1 MENNATNLLEELN
14 NTSKKIKK
22 YKDDFINYLNSDL
35 NRKTQNLS
43 ILEKILI
50 SAEDNINKETLN
62 ERLNY
67 FINIPDTIEETIKN
81 YNAEIIIS
89 QQELEKMRETHKLE
103 LELKIKSGK
112 QERRVMWLIWFQKL
126 IRGCIGLSIIVVL
139 YSCFV
144 YFASNYDFIVIPIK
158 DWISISQVK

>member
-1 MENNATNLLEELN
+1 M
-14 NTSKKIKK
+14 
-22 YKDDFINYLNSDL
+22 
-35 NRKTQNLS
+35 
-43 ILEKILI
+43 
-50 SAEDNINKETLN
+50 N